1 MSWQD
6 EQPPWGKKKGPSSPE
21 DLLAAL
27 LKKIKDS
34 FDPGKQGGGPK
45 DPNSRPPGG
54 PGPEF
59 NKGSLG
65 LIGFMIALVVLL
77 AVGRSSFYTLDE
89 AKGERGIVLRL
100 GKFNTL
106 TEPGPHLKVPF
117 VDEVVKVS
125 VTKVWKEEF
134 GFRSRSS
141 AQKSIFAKQGF
152 ESESLM
158 LTGDKNVID
167 VEWIVQ
173 YRIQDPYKFAFN
185 VRDVRQAVRDV
196 SEMVMRRLVGNHGFD
211 YLLQNREMLAAGAL
225 VELQKT
231 MNTYNSGVKIWEVR
245 FKDVTPPDKVKPAFN
260 EVNEADQDMK
270 RLVNEAEQQYNKVI
284 PKARGTAKRMLE
296 EAHGYAVER
305 VNISKGD
312 TARFLALL
320 TEYQRAKRVTRKRL
334 YLETMT
340 EIMPNVD
347 EIYVLDKEQRSLL
360 PLLNVTGQAGRKAGG
375 S

>member
-21 DLLAAL
+21 DFIAAL

-34 FDPGKQGGGPK
+34 FDPGKQGGGPS
-45 DPNSRPPGG
+45 DPNGNKPSS

-59 NKGSLG
+59 NKSSLG
-65 LIGFMIALVVLL
+65 LIGLMIVVVIVLS
-77 AVGRSSFYTLDE
+77 VGRSSFYTLDE

-100 GKFNTL
+100 GKFYTL
-106 TEPGPHLKVPF
+106 TEPGPHLKMPF
-117 VDEVVKVS
+117 IDEVIKIS
-125 VTKVWKEEF
+125 VTNVWKEEF
-134 GFRSRSS
+134 GFRSRSTV
-141 AQKSIFAKQGF
+141 QKSIFAKQGF
-152 ESESLM
+152 QSESIM
-158 LTGDKNVID
+158 LTGEKNVID

-211 YLLQNREMLAAGAL
+211 YVLQNREMLAGAAMQ
-225 VELQKT
+225 ELQET
-231 MNTYNSGVKIWEVR
+231 MNDYGSGVKIWEVR
-245 FKDVTPPDKVKPAFN
+245 FKDVTPPDEVKPAFN

-296 EAHGYAVER
+296 EAHGYSVER
-305 VNISKGD
+305 VNRAKGD

-320 TEYQRAKRVTRKRL
+320 EEYQKSKDVTRKRL
-334 YLETMT
+334 YLETMVEVLPT
-340 EIMPNVD
+340 VNEVYI
-347 EIYVLDKEQRSLL
+347 LDKDQRSLL
-360 PLLNVTGQAGRKAGG
+360 PLLNVTTPAVRK
-375 S
+375 